1 MEIEM
6 KIDLHIHAK
15 TGSDGNLSIEEVFQE
30 AKKRNINLMSIT
42 DHDSIDCQERAIAL
56 AKRLGLV
63 VISSDVTRKKLAGIP
78 TTEHRFEEFDA
89 GIYPAEFSGKTYD
102 KMLSEAKEFLVEG
115 GSVIIDASFI
125 KAEERLKAK
134 RLAEEVGADFF
145 IVECTLDEE
154 SVKQRLAQRLEQA
167 SVSDGRWEIYEP
179 QRRRFDPVIAVP
191 ETNHVIIDTSPPV
204 GETVRQVLD
213 KFNKE

>member
-1 MEIEM
+1 
-6 KIDLHIHAK
+6 
-15 TGSDGNLSIEEVFQE
+15 
-30 AKKRNINLMSIT
+30 MSIT

-102 KMLSEAKEFLVEG
+102 KMLAEAKEFLVEG

-125 KAEERLKAK
+125 KAEERL
-134 RLAEEVGADFF
+134 RAEKISRGDWSRFF
-145 IVECTLDEE
+145 HCRVH
-154 SVKQRLAQRLEQA
+154 S
-167 SVSDGRWEIYEP
+167 G
-179 QRRRFDPVIAVP
+179 
-191 ETNHVIIDTSPPV
+191 
-204 GETVRQVLD
+204 
-213 KFNKE
+213 